1 LDYFKRLILKKYK
14 MKKGIVVIA
23 FSMVCLS
30 GKAQTGI
37 GTTSPNA
44 SAKLDVFAIDKGL
57 LPPRV
62 TLTSGSDTT
71 TISNP
76 ATGLLVYNT
85 GNNVAL
91 QAGYYYWNGSSWATI
106 ATALG
111 SSQNSAGDIKSGIQ
125 QTDHNGWIKLDGRA
139 KTTLSVSQQARA
151 TALGIGAN
159 LPDASNAV
167 LMQNGGALGSV
178 SGSNSKT
185 ISQANL
191 PNVTFNGTAASA
203 GNHSHSIDP
212 PNTFTTTN
220 GNHNHYFDD
229 SYYAENRGW
238 GSNKFGAASNSDWDN
253 DPYSYGHYTADAGN
267 HSHTVDIAAFNS
279 ADSGSHSHTVT
290 VISGGSGIG
299 LDITPRSLS
308 VNTFIYLGY

>member
-1 LDYFKRLILKKYK
+1 MRKRYLLIILL
-14 MKKGIVVIA
+14 GFV
-23 FSMVCLS
+23 
-30 GKAQTGI
+30 GTAQTGI
-37 GTTSPNA
+37 GTTTPDA
-44 SAKLDVFAIDKGL
+44 SAKLDVSATNKGL

-71 TISNP
+71 TIANP

-91 QAGYYYWNGSSWATI
+91 QAGYYYWNGTSWATI

-125 QTDHNGWIKLDGRA
+125 TTDHNGWVKLDGRP
-139 KTTLSVSQQARA
+139 KSSLSASQQARA
-151 TALGIGAN
+151 TALGIGTN

-167 LMQNGGALGSV
+167 LMQNGTTLGSV

-185 ISQANL
+185 IALANL
-191 PNVTFNGTAASA
+191 PNVTFNGTAATA

-212 PNTFTTTN
+212 PNTSTTTN

-229 SYYAENRGW
+229 SFYAENRGW
-238 GSNKFGAASNSDWDN
+238 NNRLFGAGAGTDWDN
-253 DPYSYGHYTADAGN
+253 DPYSYGHYTGDAGN

-279 ADSGSHSHTVT
+279 ADSGSHSHTVS
-290 VISGGSGIG
+290 VPSGGSGTG
-299 LDITPRSLS
+299 LDITPKSLS
-308 VNTFIYLGY
+308 VNTFIYLGL

>member
-1 LDYFKRLILKKYK
+1 MKLNQLLVYFFFLFL
-14 MKKGIVVIA
+14 VHT
-23 FSMVCLS
+23 FELS
-30 GKAQTGI
+30 AQTGI
-37 GTTSPNA
+37 GTTTPNA
-44 SAKLDVFAIDKGL
+44 SAKLDVFATDKGL

-71 TISNP
+71 TISSP
-76 ATGLLVYNT
+76 ATGLLIYNT

-125 QTDHNGWIKLDGRA
+125 TTDHNGWIKLDGRA
-139 KTTLSVSQQARA
+139 KSSLSASQQARA
-151 TALGIGAN
+151 TALGIGVD
-159 LPDASNAV
+159 LPNASNAV
-167 LMQNGGALGSV
+167 LMQNGTTLGSV
-178 SGSNSKT
+178 SGSNNKT
-185 ISQANL
+185 IALANL
-191 PNVTFNGTAASA
+191 PNVTFNGTAATA

-212 PNTFTTTN
+212 PNTSTTTN

-229 SYYAENRGW
+229 YFYAENRGL
-238 GSNKFGAASNSDWDN
+238 NYRLFGAGSGTDWDN
-253 DPYSYGHYTADAGN
+253 DPYSYGHYTSDSGN
-267 HSHTVDIAAFNS
+267 HNHTVDIAAFNS

-290 VISGGSGIG
+290 VSSGGSGTG

-308 VNTFIYLGY
+308 VNTFIYLGF